1 MALEQL
7 GFAAKE
13 SKNLRLKVH
22 AKFSGALAWPYMY
35 PRPQRPA
42 GLVET
47 AFAELAKRWR
57 PILDVFDRNDVD
69 LCYEVFIDQL
79 KTAQKWR
86 LRAGLRLDEPAMQFA
101 LRSEPLCFAAAQL
114 Q

>member
-1 MALEQL
+1 MP
-7 GFAAKE
+7 
-13 SKNLRLKVH
+13 S
-22 AKFSGALAWPYMY
+22 FSGALAWPYMY

-69 LCYEVFIDQL
+69 LCYEVHPGEDLHEGATFEWFL
-79 KTAQKWR
+79 
-86 LRAGLRLDEPAMQFA
+86 AGR
-101 LRSEPLCFAAAQL
+101 
-114 Q
+114 